1 MIPKI
6 RQAQGGGCPAR
17 RGWWGVVFFF
27 LLPAGFA
34 GDSPGPGGGYEP
46 LYVAAAKAFSGN
58 QLDEALRQLDLAE
71 QAKPDQAN
79 TANLRGAIY
88 TRKRD
93 WPQAIASF
101 QRAAQ
106 LQPDLPMVQFNLGE
120 VFFLCRNYPEAEKQF
135 QKFLAGQPDNELARY
150 KIFLCKLQ
158 SGSRTQAEV
167 EASRLTSSP
176 GSPAKLY
183 GQAAL
188 AFASGRRAEGVE
200 LVAKAHREFP
210 AEKNAMFTD
219 SLVELGFLQGE
230 VVPPAP

>member
-1 MIPKI
+1 MIPRI
-6 RQAQGGGCPAR
+6 CPAHGGGCPAR
-17 RGWWGVVFFF
+17 RGWWGVLFFV

-34 GDSPGPGGGYEP
+34 GDSPGPGGGYES
-46 LYVAAAKAFSGN
+46 LYVAAAKSFSDN
-58 QLDEALRQLDLAE
+58 QLEEALRQLDLAE
-71 QAKPDQAN
+71 QAKPDQVN

-120 VFFLCRNYPEAEKQF
+120 VFFLSRNYPEAEK
-135 QKFLAGQPDNELARY
+135 KFRASLSYQPENELGYY
-150 KIFLCKLQ
+150 KIFLCALFQGKKDE
-158 SGSRTQAEV
+158 AESV
-167 EASRLTSSP
+167 AARLISNQ
-176 GSPAKLY
+176 GSPAGLY
-183 GQAAL
+183 AQAAR
-188 AFASGRRAEGVE
+188 AFASGKKSEGME
-200 LVAKAHREFP
+200 LVAQAFREFP
-210 AEKNAMFTD
+210 PEKNAVFAD